1 MTEKIQQQIEQLRKE
16 IRHHNQLYY
25 VEARPEITDLEFDK
39 LLKQLEKL
47 EQEHPQ
53 YDSPDSPTHQ
63 VGGDPIDGFESVPH
77 REPMLSIDNVYDEAK
92 LNDFA
97 QRVEKLLDGEPID
110 YTVEYK
116 VDGVAAALVYE
127 NGSLTLALTRGD
139 GRMGDDITANVR
151 TIRSVPLKLMLENP
165 PARLE
170 VRGEAYMANSEFSK
184 LRAKQE
190 ERGEQPYANPR
201 NTTAGS
207 LKLLDP
213 RLCAERNLS
222 FLAHGIGSNDGV
234 EFESHLQFLEYIKSA
249 GIPATPKV
257 KAFQTI
263 DAAREYAHELGD
275 AIPELDFEVDG
286 IVIKV
291 NSIAQ
296 RERLGN
302 TSKSPRWVIAY
313 KWEKYEAVTQIKEIE
328 VTVGKSGTLTPL
340 AHLEPVEIAGTTVS
354 RSTLHNKDQIE
365 KLDVRE
371 GDWVVVEKAGKII
384 PHVLRVETN
393 RRTGSEKKYKF
404 PKKCPV
410 CKTDAVQDEGGVY
423 IRCPNPNC
431 PAQLR
436 QTLTFYASRGAMD
449 IDGLGE
455 KLAAQLLDAGLI
467 QSLTDVYRL
476 KDRRDDLLALER
488 MGEKSLENLLNGIE
502 ASKNRPLWR
511 LLTGLNIRHVGA
523 SNAQIL
529 TGEFGTLDQ
538 IAEQSAEDLAAVEEI
553 GPIIAQSVY
562 DFLHSDYGT
571 SLVEELRSFGLNF
584 GEPIS
589 EKPKTEAAGG
599 ILDDKTL
606 VVTGTLN
613 RFTRDEIHE
622 MIKQHGGKP
631 TSSVS
636 KKTDYLV
643 VGENAGSK
651 LTKAESLGVKTLTED
666 EFLEMIGQE

>member
-1 MTEKIQQQIEQLRKE
+1 
-16 IRHHNQLYY
+16 
-25 VEARPEITDLEFDK
+25 
-39 LLKQLEKL
+39 
-47 EQEHPQ
+47 
-53 YDSPDSPTHQ
+53 
-63 VGGDPIDGFESVPH
+63 
-77 REPMLSIDNVYDEAK
+77 MLSIDNVYDEDK

-97 QRVEKLLDGEPID
+97 QRVEKLLEGDPVE

-116 VDGVAAALVYE
+116 VDGVAVALIYE
-127 NGSLTLALTRGD
+127 NGSLSQALTRGD
-139 GRMGDDITANVR
+139 GRVGDDITANVR
-151 TIRSVPLKLMLENP
+151 TIRSVPLKLMLDDP

-170 VRGEAYMANSEFSK
+170 VRGEAYMTNSEFQK
-184 LRAKQE
+184 LREKQE

-213 RLCAERNLS
+213 KVCADRNLS
-222 FLAHGIGSNDGV
+222 FLAHGVGSNDGV
-234 EFESHLQFLEYIKSA
+234 EFESHLQFLDYIKSA
-249 GIPATPKV
+249 GIPATPDV
-257 KAFQTI
+257 KAFPTI
-263 DAAREYAHELGD
+263 GEARQYAHELGD

-296 RERLGN
+296 RERLGS

-354 RSTLHNKDQIE
+354 RSTLHNKEQIE

-393 RRTGSEKKYKF
+393 RRTGKEKKYKF

-410 CKTDAVQDEGGVY
+410 CHTEAVQDEGGVY

-431 PAQLR
+431 PAQLH
-436 QTLTFYASRGAMD
+436 QTLTFFASRGAMD
-449 IDGLGE
+449 IEGLGE
-455 KLAAQLLDAGLI
+455 KLSAQLLDEGLVK
-467 QSLTDVYRL
+467 SLPDLYRL
-476 KDRRDDLLALER
+476 KDRQEDLLSLER
-488 MGEKSLENLLNGIE
+488 MGEKSMENLLSGIE
-502 ASKNRPLWR
+502 ESKDRPLWR
-511 LLTGLNIRHVGA
+511 LLTGLNIRHIGA

-529 TGEFGTLDQ
+529 ANHFGTLDNLAGQ
-538 IAEQSAEDLAAVEEI
+538 SVEDIAEVEEI

-562 DFLHSDYGT
+562 HFLHSDYGQN
-571 SLVEELRSFGLNF
+571 LIDELRDLGLNF
-584 GEPIS
+584 G
-589 EKPKTEAAGG
+589 KPVSQRTQAASGG
-599 ILDDKTL
+599 ALEGKTL
-606 VVTGTLN
+606 VVTGTLA

-622 MIKQHGGKP
+622 MIRQHGGKA
-631 TSSVS
+631 TGSVS
-636 KKTDYLV
+636 NNTDYLV

-651 LTKAESLGVKTLTED
+651 LDKAESLGVPTLSED
-666 EFLEMIGQE
+666 EFLDLIGHEGDR